1 MCPNIWGAKGN
12 VYRILL
18 YVYKI
23 LPYISSIAWII
34 RINTIYHNKLLP
46 SSSKMLSSSS
56 KMLSSS
62 SKMLSSS
69 SGNAIIVIEDAI
81 IVIGKC
87 YHRHREMLS
96 SSSGNAIIVI
106 EDAIIV
112 IEDAIIVIGKCYHR
126 QQRRGHLFRGLLSS
140 SIEVMSSFRGLLSS
154 SIEVMSSRSQTYW
167 CRLHDSDLTVSTIA
181 ISSSRRLFVF
191 LHHTIYYQWM
201 WYLKLISFDLKI
213 FLIRIL

>member
-1 MCPNIWGAKGN
+1 MCSYSAFTVPWRLLEVTLLVVYHFTLLKGVSSLNTWPLKCLCPNIWGAKGN

-106 EDAIIV
+106 EDDSIV
-112 IEDAIIVIGKCYHR
+112 IGDAIIFNRDEVIFFEGCYHR
-126 QQRRGHLFRGLLSS
+126 Q
-140 SIEVMSSFRGLLSS
+140 
-154 SIEVMSSRSQTYW
+154 
-167 CRLHDSDLTVSTIA
+167 
-181 ISSSRRLFVF
+181 
-191 LHHTIYYQWM
+191 
-201 WYLKLISFDLKI
+201 
-213 FLIRIL
+213 